1 MEEGC
6 PSLTEQLAAYQ
17 QRLRDLEQTDAEQK
31 VVIAEQ
37 QQVIEHQAAV
47 IAEQQEAAA
56 AYQEQLAKAAE
67 QLRFFKRA
75 MFGQRRERYAPSPD
89 QKVLFVPEVVEG
101 LDAKQKNT
109 EDAPA
114 DSSPPRTRRKP
125 RRPRIEFPQFWEHRR
140 TEYPLPDSE
149 LPCGCCGA
157 QRTIIRTHVTKRA
170 EMEEA
175 KIYVVE
181 EARYT
186 YGCSHCHDGSQMQT
200 TQRPPQAL
208 EKSPFGP
215 SILAWLVTWKFL
227 HHLPV
232 YRQQELLLGPLKRWL
247 SRALLCGLLSRT
259 AQALRPLERLIRQQV
274 LTSAVINADE
284 TEVRMIKP
292 GHVKAITG
300 YLTGYAGDE
309 DHRYVFYD
317 FRPSRSRDGPA
328 EMLADYRGYLQTDG
342 YSVYTS
348 LVRHSEGRLVDV
360 ACWAHGRRGF
370 EEALPAT
377 SHPLVH
383 EAMLWTQ
390 QLYDIED
397 RAKDMSADD
406 RRALR
411 QAEALPILMRMKARF
426 EEVRPTLRPT
436 AKLAEAIGYVLNRWD
451 AFVRYTSD
459 GRIPIDNNVIE
470 RLLRPIAIG
479 RKNYLFFGSER
490 GGKTAATL
498 YTLVQSARRN
508 CVDVWPYLTDV
519 LRRIAAIAPGDTAA
533 LEALL
538 PDRWVAAHPEHR
550 LEQREEESREAQAR
564 RRQRRIARRVAAAP
578 QATVTCS
585 GPCVSM

>member
-6 PSLTEQLAAYQ
+6 PSLADQLATCQ
-17 QRLRDLEQTDAEQK
+17 QRISDLEQTTAG
-31 VVIAEQ
+31 Q
-37 QQVIEHQAAV
+37 QAV
-47 IAEQQEAAA
+47 IAQQQEAIAV
-56 AYQEQLAKAAE
+56 YQEQLAKAAE

-89 QKVLFVPEVVEG
+89 QTLLFVPEAVEG
-101 LDAKQKNT
+101 LET
-109 EDAPA
+109 EQETTRPDSHA
-114 DSSPPRTRRKP
+114 DSSPPRAKRRP

-181 EARYT
+181 EVRFT

-200 TQRPPQAL
+200 TERPPQAV

-215 SILAWLVTWKFL
+215 SILASLVTWKFL

-259 AQALRPLERLIRQQV
+259 AQALRPLERLIHERV
-274 LTSAVINADE
+274 LASVVINADE
-284 TEVRMIKP
+284 TEVKMLKP
-292 GHVKAITG
+292 GNGKAITG
-300 YLTGYAGDE
+300 YLSGYAGDA

-317 FRPSRSRDGPA
+317 FRPSRSRDGPK
-328 EMLADYRGYLQTDG
+328 EMLADYQGYLQTDG
-342 YSVYTS
+342 YIVYTS
-348 LVRHSEGRLVDV
+348 LVREAAGRLVDV

-370 EEALPAT
+370 EEAIPAT

-383 EAMLWTQ
+383 EAMIWTQ

-397 RAKDMSADD
+397 RAKAMSAED

-411 QAEALPILMRMKARF
+411 QAEALPILAKMKARLD
-426 EEVRPTLRPT
+426 EVRPTLRPT
-436 AKLAEAIGYVLNRWD
+436 AKLAEAIDYVLNRWA
-451 AFVRYTSD
+451 AFVRYTED

-470 RLLRPIAIG
+470 RLLRPVAIG
-479 RKNYLFFGSER
+479 RKNYLFVGSEN

-533 LEALL
+533 LESLL
-538 PDRWVAAHPEHR
+538 PDRWLAEHPEHR

-564 RRQRRIARRVAAAP
+564 RRRKRVARRAVATSSP
-578 QATVTCS
+578 
-585 GPCVSM
+585 

>member
-6 PSLTEQLAAYQ
+6 PSLADQLAACQ
-17 QRLRDLEQTDAEQK
+17 QRIRGLEQTTAD
-31 VVIAEQ
+31 Q
-37 QQVIEHQAAV
+37 QAV
-47 IAEQQEAAA
+47 IAQQQEAIAV
-56 AYQEQLAKAAE
+56 YQEQLAKAAE

-75 MFGQRRERYAPSPD
+75 MFGQRRERYAASPD
-89 QKVLFVPEVVEG
+89 QKLLFVPETVEG
-101 LDAKQKNT
+101 LAAKQET
-109 EDAPA
+109 AQDANA
-114 DSSPPRTRRKP
+114 ELSPPRPWRKP
-125 RRPRIEFPQFWEHRR
+125 RRSRIEFPQFWEHCKI
-140 TEYPLPDSE
+140 EYPLPAEE

-175 KIYVVE
+175 KLYVVE
-181 EARYT
+181 EVRYT

-200 TQRPPQAL
+200 TARPPQAV

-247 SRALLCGLLSRT
+247 SRALLCGLLRRT
-259 AQALRPLERLIRQQV
+259 ALALQPLERLIRQRV
-274 LTSAVINADE
+274 RESAVVNADE
-284 TEVRMIKP
+284 TEVKMLKP
-292 GHVKAITG
+292 GHGKAITG
-300 YLTGYAGDE
+300 YLSGYAGDT

-317 FRPSRSRDGPA
+317 FRPSRSRDGPK
-328 EMLADYRGYLQTDG
+328 EVLADYRGYLQTDG
-342 YSVYTS
+342 YIVYTS
-348 LVRHSEGRLVDV
+348 LVREAAGRLVDV

-370 EEALPAT
+370 EEAIPTT

-383 EAMLWTQ
+383 EVMVWTQ
-390 QLYDIED
+390 QLYDVED
-397 RAKDMSADD
+397 RAKEMSAED

-411 QAEALPILMRMKARF
+411 QAEALPILARMKTRF
-426 EEVRPTLRPT
+426 DEVRPTLRPT
-436 AKLAEAIGYVLNRWD
+436 AKLAEAIDYVLNRWD

-479 RKNYLFFGSER
+479 RKNYLFFGSEN

-519 LRRIAAIAPGDTAA
+519 LRRIAAITPGDTAA

-538 PDRWVAAHPEHR
+538 PDRWLSAHPGHR
-550 LEQREEESREAQAR
+550 LEQREEESREAQVR
-564 RRQRRIARRVAAAP
+564 RRRKRAARRIAIAP
-578 QATVTCS
+578 
-585 GPCVSM
+585 

>member
-1 MEEGC
+1 MDEGC
-6 PSLTEQLAAYQ
+6 PSLADQLATCQ
-17 QRLRDLEQTDAEQK
+17 QRIRDLEQTTAD
-31 VVIAEQ
+31 Q
-37 QQVIEHQAAV
+37 QAV
-47 IAEQQEAAA
+47 IAQQQEAIA

-89 QKVLFVPEVVEG
+89 QKLLFVPEVVEG
-101 LDAKQKNT
+101 LDAKQEATQPDTN
-109 EDAPA
+109 A
-114 DSSPPRTRRKP
+114 DSLPPRTRRKP

-140 TEYPLPDSE
+140 IEYPLPDSE

-157 QRTIIRTHVTKRA
+157 QRIIIRTHVTKRA

-175 KIYVVE
+175 KLYVVE
-181 EARYT
+181 EVRYT

-200 TQRPPQAL
+200 TQRPPQAV

-259 AQALRPLERLIRQQV
+259 AQALRPLERLIHERV
-274 LTSAVINADE
+274 LASIVINADE
-284 TEVRMIKP
+284 TEVKMLKP
-292 GHVKAITG
+292 GNGKAITG
-300 YLTGYAGDE
+300 YLSGYAGDA

-317 FRPSRSRDGPA
+317 FRPSRSRDGPR
-328 EMLADYRGYLQTDG
+328 EVLGDYRGYLQTDG
-342 YSVYTS
+342 YIVYTS
-348 LVRHSEGRLVDV
+348 LVREAAGRLVDV

-370 EEALPAT
+370 EEAIPAT

-383 EAMLWTQ
+383 EAMIWTQ

-397 RAKDMSADD
+397 RAKEMSPED

-411 QAEALPILMRMKARF
+411 QAEALPILAKMKARF
-426 EEVRPTLRPT
+426 DEVRPTLRPT
-436 AKLAEAIGYVLNRWD
+436 AKLAEAIDYVLNRWD

-470 RLLRPIAIG
+470 RLLRPVAIG
-479 RKNYLFFGSER
+479 RKNYLFFGSEH
-490 GGKTAATL
+490 GGQTAATL

-519 LRRIAAIAPGDTAA
+519 LRRIAAIAPSDTAA

-538 PDRWVAAHPEHR
+538 PDRWLAAHPEHR

-564 RRQRRIARRVAAAP
+564 RRRKRAARRAAA
-578 QATVTCS
+578 AR
-585 GPCVSM
+585 

>member
-6 PSLTEQLAAYQ
+6 PSLADQLATCQ
-17 QRLRDLEQTDAEQK
+17 QRIRDLEQTTADRQ
-31 VVIAEQ
+31 
-37 QQVIEHQAAV
+37 AV
-47 IAEQQEAAA
+47 IAQQQEAIA

-89 QKVLFVPEVVEG
+89 QTLLFVPEAVEG
-101 LDAKQKNT
+101 LDTKQEHTQPDTN
-109 EDAPA
+109 A
-114 DSSPPRTRRKP
+114 DSPPPRKPRKP

-140 TEYPLPDSE
+140 TEYPLPPDE

-157 QRTIIRTHVTKRA
+157 QRTIIHTHVTKRA

-181 EARYT
+181 EVRFT

-200 TQRPPQAL
+200 TERPPQAV

-215 SILAWLVTWKFL
+215 SILASLVTWKFL

-259 AQALRPLERLIRQQV
+259 AQALRPLERLIHEQV
-274 LTSAVINADE
+274 LASIVINADE
-284 TEVRMIKP
+284 TEVKMLKP
-292 GHVKAITG
+292 GNGKAITG
-300 YLTGYAGDE
+300 YLSGYAGDA

-317 FRPSRSRDGPA
+317 FRPSCSRDGPR
-328 EMLADYRGYLQTDG
+328 EVLGDYRGYLQTDG
-342 YSVYTS
+342 YIVYTS
-348 LVRHSEGRLVDV
+348 LVREAAGRLVDV

-370 EEALPAT
+370 EEAIPAT

-383 EAMLWTQ
+383 EAMIWTQ

-397 RAKDMSADD
+397 RAKEMSPDD

-411 QAEALPILMRMKARF
+411 QAEALPILARMKARF
-426 EEVRPTLRPT
+426 DEVRPTLRPT
-436 AKLAEAIGYVLNRWD
+436 AKLAEAIDYVLNRWD
-451 AFVRYTSD
+451 AFVRYTGD
-459 GRIPIDNNVIE
+459 GRIAIDNNVIE
-470 RLLRPIAIG
+470 RLLRPVAVG
-479 RKNYLFFGSER
+479 RKNYLFFGSEH
-490 GGKTAATL
+490 GGQTAATL

-519 LRRIAAIAPGDTAA
+519 LRRIAAIAPGDTAT

-538 PDRWVAAHPEHR
+538 PDRWLAAHPEHR
-550 LEQREEESREAQAR
+550 LEQRKEESREAQAR
-564 RRQRRIARRVAAAP
+564 RRRKRAARRLAAA
-578 QATVTCS
+578 Q
-585 GPCVSM
+585 

>member
-1 MEEGC
+1 MENGC
-6 PSLTEQLAAYQ
+6 PSLADQLATCQ
-17 QRLRDLEQTDAEQK
+17 QRVRELEQTDAEQK
-31 VVIAEQ
+31 
-37 QQVIEHQAAV
+37 AV
-47 IAEQQEAAA
+47 IAQQQEAIA

-101 LDAKQKNT
+101 LDAKQET
-109 EDAPA
+109 TQDANA
-114 DSSPPRTRRKP
+114 DSPPPRTRRKP

-140 TEYPLPDSE
+140 TEYPLPRSRNC
-149 LPCGCCGA
+149 LAAAVGP
-157 QRTIIRTHVTKRA
+157 QRIIIRTHVTKRA

-175 KIYVVE
+175 KLYVVE
-181 EARYT
+181 EVRFT

-200 TQRPPQAL
+200 TERPPQAV

-259 AQALRPLERLIRQQV
+259 AQALRPLERLIYQRV
-274 LTSAVINADE
+274 LASIVINADE
-284 TEVRMIKP
+284 TEVKMLKP
-292 GHVKAITG
+292 GNGKAITG
-300 YLTGYAGDE
+300 YLSGYAGDA

-317 FRPSRSRDGPA
+317 FRPSRSRDGPR
-328 EMLADYRGYLQTDG
+328 EVLADYRGYLQTDG
-342 YSVYTS
+342 YIVYTS
-348 LVRHSEGRLVDV
+348 LVREAAGRLVDV

-370 EEALPAT
+370 EEAIPAT

-383 EAMLWTQ
+383 EAMIWTQ

-397 RAKDMSADD
+397 RAKEMSPED

-411 QAEALPILMRMKARF
+411 QAEALPILTRMKARF
-426 EEVRPTLRPT
+426 DEVRPTLRPT
-436 AKLAEAIGYVLNRWD
+436 SKLAEAIDYVLNRWE
-451 AFVRYTSD
+451 AFVRYTED

-470 RLLRPIAIG
+470 RLLRPVAIG
-479 RKNYLFFGSER
+479 RKNYLFFGSEK

-538 PDRWVAAHPEHR
+538 PDRWLAAHPEHR

-564 RRQRRIARRVAAAP
+564 RRRKRVARRLAVA
-578 QATVTCS
+578 Q
-585 GPCVSM
+585 

>member
-1 MEEGC
+1 M
-6 PSLTEQLAAYQ
+6 SAA
-17 QRLRDLEQTDAEQK
+17 QT
-31 VVIAEQ
+31 IA
-37 QQVIEHQAAV
+37 HQAAV
-47 IAEQQEAAA
+47 IAQQQEAIA

-89 QKVLFVPEVVEG
+89 QKLLFVPEAVEG
-101 LDAKQKNT
+101 LDAKQET
-109 EDAPA
+109 TPRHQCGFAAASDAAKATTTKDRVPA
-114 DSSPPRTRRKP
+114 ILGTSADRVSAA
-125 RRPRIEFPQFWEHRR
+125 RP
-140 TEYPLPDSE
+140 E

-157 QRTIIRTHVTKRA
+157 QRIIIRTHVTKRV

-175 KIYVVE
+175 KLYVVE
-181 EARYT
+181 EVRYT

-200 TQRPPQAL
+200 TERPPQAV

-259 AQALRPLERLIRQQV
+259 AQALRPLERLIHQRV
-274 LTSAVINADE
+274 LASAVINADE
-284 TEVRMIKP
+284 TEVRMLKP
-292 GHVKAITG
+292 GHGKAITG
-300 YLTGYAGDE
+300 YLSGYAGDA

-317 FRPSRSRDGPA
+317 FRPSRSRDGPR
-328 EMLADYRGYLQTDG
+328 EVLADYRGYLQTDG
-342 YSVYTS
+342 YIVYTS
-348 LVRHSEGRLVDV
+348 LVREAAGRLVDV

-370 EEALPAT
+370 EEAIPAT

-383 EAMLWTQ
+383 EAMIWTQ

-397 RAKDMSADD
+397 RAKEMSAED

-411 QAEALPILMRMKARF
+411 QAEALPILARMKARF
-426 EEVRPTLRPT
+426 DEVRPTLRPT
-436 AKLAEAIGYVLNRWD
+436 AKLAEAIDYVLNRWD

-470 RLLRPIAIG
+470 RLLRPVAIG
-479 RKNYLFFGSER
+479 RKNYLFFGSEN

-564 RRQRRIARRVAAAP
+564 RRRKRAARRLAVA
-578 QATVTCS
+578 Q
-585 GPCVSM
+585 

>member
-1 MEEGC
+1 MDEGC
-6 PSLTEQLAAYQ
+6 PSLADQLATCQ
-17 QRLRDLEQTDAEQK
+17 QRICDLEQTTAD
-31 VVIAEQ
+31 Q
-37 QQVIEHQAAV
+37 QAV
-47 IAEQQEAAA
+47 IAQQQEAIA

-101 LDAKQKNT
+101 LDAKQET
-109 EDAPA
+109 AQPDTDT
-114 DSSPPRTRRKP
+114 DSPPPRTRRKP

-175 KIYVVE
+175 KLYVVE
-181 EARYT
+181 EVRFT

-200 TQRPPQAL
+200 TERPPQAV

-227 HHLPV
+227 HHLPT

-259 AQALRPLERLIRQQV
+259 AQALRPLERLIHERV
-274 LTSAVINADE
+274 LASVVINADE
-284 TEVRMIKP
+284 TEVKMLKP
-292 GHVKAITG
+292 GNGKAITG
-300 YLTGYAGDE
+300 YLSGYAGDAN
-309 DHRYVFYD
+309 HRYVFYD
-317 FRPSRSRDGPA
+317 FRPSRSRDGPR
-328 EMLADYRGYLQTDG
+328 EVLADYRGYLQTDG
-342 YSVYTS
+342 YIVYTS
-348 LVRHSEGRLVDV
+348 LVREAAGRLVDV

-370 EEALPAT
+370 EEAIPAT

-383 EAMLWTQ
+383 EAMIWTQ

-397 RAKDMSADD
+397 RAKEMSVDE

-411 QAEALPILMRMKARF
+411 QAEALPILTRMKARF
-426 EEVRPTLRPT
+426 DEVRPTLRPT
-436 AKLAEAIGYVLNRWD
+436 AKLAEAIDYVLNRWD
-451 AFVRYTSD
+451 AFVRYTGD

-470 RLLRPIAIG
+470 RLLRPVAIG
-479 RKNYLFFGSER
+479 RKNYLFFGSEH
-490 GGKTAATL
+490 GGQTAATL

-519 LRRIAAIAPGDTAA
+519 LRRIAAIAAGDTTT
-533 LEALL
+533 LESLL
-538 PDRWVAAHPEHR
+538 PDRWVATHPEHR

-564 RRQRRIARRVAAAP
+564 RRQKRASRRVLTP
-578 QATVTCS
+578 KE
-585 GPCVSM
+585 GRLD

>member
-1 MEEGC
+1 MEHGSS
-6 PSLTEQLAAYQ
+6 SLADQLAACQ
-17 QRLRDLEQTDAEQK
+17 QRIRELEQTG
-31 VVIAEQ
+31 AEQ
-37 QQVIEHQAAV
+37 QAV
-47 IAEQQEAAA
+47 IAQQQEAIA

-89 QKVLFVPEVVEG
+89 QKLLFVPEAVEG
-101 LDAKQKNT
+101 LDAKVQSAEEST
-109 EDAPA
+109 A

-140 TEYPLPDSE
+140 TEYPLPPAE

-157 QRTIIRTHVTKRA
+157 QRVITRTHVTKRL

-175 KIYVVE
+175 KLYVVE
-181 EARYT
+181 EVRYT
-186 YGCSHCHDGSQMQT
+186 YGCSDCHDGSQMVT
-200 TQRPPQAL
+200 TQKPPQAV

-215 SILAWLVTWKFL
+215 SILARLVTWKFL

-232 YRQQELLLGPLKRWL
+232 YRHQELLLGPLKRWL
-247 SRALLCGLLSRT
+247 SRALLCGLLGRT
-259 AQALRPLERLIRQQV
+259 ASALRPLERLIRQRV
-274 LTSAVINADE
+274 LASAVINADE
-284 TEVRMIKP
+284 TEVRMLKP
-292 GHVKAITG
+292 GHGKTITG
-300 YLTGYAGDE
+300 YLSGYAGDA
-309 DHRYVFYD
+309 DHPFVFYD

-342 YSVYTS
+342 YVVYTS
-348 LVRHSEGRLVDV
+348 LVRHSAGRLVDV

-370 EEALPAT
+370 EEAIPAT

-383 EAMLWTQ
+383 EAMIWTQ

-397 RAKDMSADD
+397 RAQGMSADE

-411 QAEALPILMRMKARF
+411 QTEALPILARMKARF

-436 AKLAEAIGYVLNRWD
+436 SKLAEAIDYVLNRWE

-459 GRIPIDNNVIE
+459 GRIRIDNNIIE
-470 RLLRPIAIG
+470 RLLRPVAIG
-479 RKNYLFFGSER
+479 RKNYLFMGSEK
-490 GGKTAATL
+490 GGQTAATL

-519 LRRIAAIAPGDTAA
+519 LRRLPAIAPDDTAA

-564 RRQRRIARRVAAAP
+564 RRHKRAARRLAVAR
-578 QATVTCS
+578 
-585 GPCVSM
+585 

>member
-1 MEEGC
+1 MEHGRS
-6 PSLTEQLAAYQ
+6 SLADQLAACE
-17 QRLRDLEQTDAEQK
+17 QRIRALEQTDIRQQA
-31 VVIAEQ
+31 IISQ
-37 QQVIEHQAAV
+37 QQETIAHQAAV
-47 IAEQQEAAA
+47 IAQQQEMATV
-56 AYQEQLAKAAE
+56 YQEQLAKAAE
-67 QLRFFKRA
+67 QLRFFRRA

-89 QKVLFVPEVVEG
+89 QTLLFVPEAVEG
-101 LDAKQKNT
+101 LDAKQQNSK
-109 EDAPA
+109 DANA
-114 DSSPPRTRRKP
+114 DSPPTRTRRKP

-140 TEYPLPDSE
+140 TDYPLPEAE
-149 LPCGCCGA
+149 LPCACCG
-157 QRTIIRTHVTKRA
+157 QRRVITREHVTKRL

-175 KIYVVE
+175 KLYVVE
-181 EARYT
+181 ETRYT
-186 YGCSHCHDGSQMQT
+186 YGCSHCHDGSQMVT
-200 TQRPPQAL
+200 TQRPPQAV

-247 SRALLCGLLSRT
+247 SRSLLCGLLSRT
-259 AQALRPLERLIRQQV
+259 ALALRPLERLIHQRV
-274 LTSAVINADE
+274 LASIVINADE
-284 TEVRMIKP
+284 TEVRMLKP
-292 GHVKAITG
+292 GHGKAITG
-300 YLTGYAGDE
+300 YLSGYAGDA

-317 FRPSRSRDGPA
+317 FRPNRSRDGPR
-328 EMLADYRGYLQTDG
+328 EVLGDYRGYLQTDG
-342 YSVYTS
+342 YIVYTS
-348 LVRHSEGRLVDV
+348 LVREAAGRLMDV

-370 EEALPAT
+370 EEAIPAT

-383 EAMLWTQ
+383 EAMIWTQ

-397 RAKDMSADD
+397 RAREMSVED

-411 QAEALPILMRMKARF
+411 QAEALPILARMKARF
-426 EEVRPTLRPT
+426 DEVRPTLRPT
-436 AKLAEAIGYVLNRWD
+436 AKLAEAIDYVLNRWE

-470 RLLRPIAIG
+470 RLLRPVAIG
-479 RKNYLFFGSER
+479 RKNYLFFGSEK

-519 LRRIAAIAPGDTAA
+519 LRRLPAIDPADAAA

-564 RRQRRIARRVAAAP
+564 RRQRRASRRAA
-578 QATVTCS
+578 VMS
-585 GPCVSM
+585 

>member
-1 MEEGC
+1 M
-6 PSLTEQLAAYQ
+6 
-17 QRLRDLEQTDAEQK
+17 RLL
-31 VVIAEQ
+31 
-37 QQVIEHQAAV
+37 
-47 IAEQQEAAA
+47 
-56 AYQEQLAKAAE
+56 
-67 QLRFFKRA
+67 
-75 MFGQRRERYAPSPD
+75 
-89 QKVLFVPEVVEG
+89 
-101 LDAKQKNT
+101 
-109 EDAPA
+109 
-114 DSSPPRTRRKP
+114 
-125 RRPRIEFPQFWEHRR
+125 W
-140 TEYPLPDSE
+140 
-149 LPCGCCGA
+149 A
-157 QRTIIRTHVTKRA
+157 QRIITRTHVTKRA

-175 KIYVVE
+175 KLYVVE
-181 EARYT
+181 EVRYT
-186 YGCSHCHDGSQMQT
+186 YGCSACHDGSQMQT
-200 TQRPPQAL
+200 TERPPQAV

-259 AQALRPLERLIRQQV
+259 AQALRPLERLIYQRV
-274 LTSAVINADE
+274 LASAVVNADE
-284 TEVRMIKP
+284 TEVRMLKP
-292 GHVKAITG
+292 GHGKAITG
-300 YLTGYAGDE
+300 YLSGYAGDA

-317 FRPSRSRDGPA
+317 FRPSRSRDGPR
-328 EMLADYRGYLQTDG
+328 EVLADYRGYLQTDG
-342 YSVYTS
+342 YIVYTS
-348 LVRHSEGRLVDV
+348 LVREAAGRLVDV
-360 ACWAHGRRGF
+360 ACWAHGRRNF
-370 EEALPAT
+370 EEAIPAT

-383 EAMLWTQ
+383 EAMVWTQ

-397 RAKDMSADD
+397 RAKEMSADD

-411 QAEALPILMRMKARF
+411 QAEALPILARMKARF

-436 AKLAEAIGYVLNRWD
+436 SKLAEAIDYVLNRWA
-451 AFVRYTSD
+451 AFVRYTED

-470 RLLRPIAIG
+470 RLLRPVAIG
-479 RKNYLFFGSER
+479 RKNYLFFGSEH

-564 RRQRRIARRVAAAP
+564 RRRKRAARRAAIA
-578 QATVTCS
+578 S
-585 GPCVSM
+585 

>member
-1 MEEGC
+1 MDEGY
-6 PSLTEQLAAYQ
+6 PSLADQLATCQ
-17 QRLRDLEQTDAEQK
+17 QRICDLEQTTAD
-31 VVIAEQ
+31 Q
-37 QQVIEHQAAV
+37 QAV
-47 IAEQQEAAA
+47 IAQQQEAIA

-89 QKVLFVPEVVEG
+89 QKLLFVPEVVEG
-101 LDAKQKNT
+101 LEAKQEATQPDTN
-109 EDAPA
+109 A
-114 DSSPPRTRRKP
+114 DSLPPRARRKP
-125 RRPRIEFPQFWEHRR
+125 RRPRIEFPQFWEHRKI
-140 TEYPLPDSE
+140 EYPLPDSE

-157 QRTIIRTHVTKRA
+157 QRIIIRTHVTKRA

-175 KIYVVE
+175 KLYVVE
-181 EARYT
+181 EVRYT
-186 YGCSHCHDGSQMQT
+186 YGCSHCHDGSQMRT
-200 TQRPPQAL
+200 TERPPQAV

-259 AQALRPLERLIRQQV
+259 AQALRPLERLIHQRV
-274 LTSAVINADE
+274 LASIVINADE
-284 TEVRMIKP
+284 TEVKMLKP
-292 GHVKAITG
+292 GNGKTITG
-300 YLTGYAGDE
+300 YLSGYAGDA

-317 FRPSRSRDGPA
+317 FRPSRSRDGPRRV
-328 EMLADYRGYLQTDG
+328 LTGYRGYLQTDG
-342 YSVYTS
+342 YIVYTS
-348 LVRHSEGRLVDV
+348 LVREAAGRLVDV

-370 EEALPAT
+370 EEAIPAT

-383 EAMLWTQ
+383 EAMIWTQ

-397 RAKDMSADD
+397 RAKEMSAED

-411 QAEALPILMRMKARF
+411 QAEALPILTRMKARF
-426 EEVRPTLRPT
+426 DEVRPTLRPT
-436 AKLAEAIGYVLNRWD
+436 AKLAEAIDYVLNRWD

-479 RKNYLFFGSER
+479 RKNYLFFGSEH
-490 GGKTAATL
+490 GGQTAATL

-538 PDRWVAAHPEHR
+538 PDRWLAAHPEHR

-564 RRQRRIARRVAAAP
+564 RRHKRAARRLAIA
-578 QATVTCS
+578 Q
-585 GPCVSM
+585 

>member
-1 MEEGC
+1 MEDGC
-6 PSLTEQLAAYQ
+6 PSLADQLAVCQ
-17 QRLRDLEQTDAEQK
+17 QRIRELEQTTAD
-31 VVIAEQ
+31 Q
-37 QQVIEHQAAV
+37 QAV
-47 IAEQQEAAA
+47 IAQQQEVITAC
-56 AYQEQLAKAAE
+56 QEQLTKAAE

-89 QKVLFVPEVVEG
+89 QKLLFVPEVVEG
-101 LDAKQKNT
+101 LDAKQEATQPDTN
-109 EDAPA
+109 A
-114 DSSPPRTRRKP
+114 DSPPPRTRRKP
-125 RRPRIEFPQFWEHRR
+125 RRPRITFPQFWEHRR
-140 TEYPLPDSE
+140 IEYPLPDAE

-157 QRTIIRTHVTKRA
+157 HRTIIRTHVTKRA

-175 KIYVVE
+175 KLYVVE
-181 EARYT
+181 EVRFT
-186 YGCSHCHDGSQMQT
+186 YGCSHCHDGSQMVT
-200 TQRPPQAL
+200 TQRPPQAV

-227 HHLPV
+227 HHLPT

-259 AQALRPLERLIRQQV
+259 AQALRPLERLIHERV
-274 LTSAVINADE
+274 LASIVINADE
-284 TEVRMIKP
+284 TEVKMLKP
-292 GHVKAITG
+292 GNGKAITG
-300 YLTGYAGDE
+300 YLSGYAGDA

-317 FRPSRSRDGPA
+317 FRPSRSRDGPR
-328 EMLADYRGYLQTDG
+328 EVLADYHGYLQTDG
-342 YSVYTS
+342 YIVYTS
-348 LVRHSEGRLVDV
+348 LVREAAGRLVDV

-370 EEALPAT
+370 EEAIPTT

-383 EAMLWTQ
+383 EAMIWTQ

-397 RAKDMSADD
+397 HAKEMSADD

-411 QAEALPILMRMKARF
+411 QAEALPILARMKTRF
-426 EEVRPTLRPT
+426 DEVRPTLRPT
-436 AKLAEAIGYVLNRWD
+436 AKLAEAIDYVLNRWD

-470 RLLRPIAIG
+470 RLLRPVAIG
-479 RKNYLFFGSER
+479 RKNYLFFGSEH

-498 YTLVQSARRN
+498 YTLVQSARHN

-550 LEQREEESREAQAR
+550 LEQREEESSEAQAR
-564 RRQRRIARRVAAAP
+564 RRRKRAARRAVA
-578 QATVTCS
+578 TS
-585 GPCVSM
+585 

>member
-1 MEEGC
+1 MEEGS
-6 PSLTEQLAAYQ
+6 PSLADQLATCQ
-17 QRLRDLEQTDAEQK
+17 QRIRDLEQTTADQQA
-31 VVIAEQ
+31 VIAQ
-37 QQVIEHQAAV
+37 QQETIAHQAAV
-47 IAEQQEAAA
+47 IAQQQEMARHIPGATGEGRRA
-56 AYQEQLAKAAE
+56 TAVLQAGDVRPTSRAVCTLARSDVAFRARSRRGTGYQAGDHSQTPM
-67 QLRFFKRA
+67 RI
-75 MFGQRRERYAPSPD
+75 RRR
-89 QKVLFVPEVVEG
+89 LG
-101 LDAKQKNT
+101 LDESHDDQGSSSRNSGNT
-109 EDAPA
+109 GRP
-114 DSSPPRTRRKP
+114 SIRCHRT
-125 RRPRIEFPQFWEHRR
+125 
-140 TEYPLPDSE
+140 E

-157 QRTIIRTHVTKRA
+157 QRVIIRTHVTKRA

-181 EARYT
+181 EVRYT

-200 TQRPPQAL
+200 TERPPQAV

-259 AQALRPLERLIRQQV
+259 AQALRPLERLIHQRV
-274 LTSAVINADE
+274 LASIVINADE
-284 TEVRMIKP
+284 TEVKMLKP
-292 GHVKAITG
+292 GNGKAITG
-300 YLTGYAGDE
+300 YLSGYAGDA

-317 FRPSRSRDGPA
+317 FRPSRSRDGPR

-342 YSVYTS
+342 YIVYTS
-348 LVRHSEGRLVDV
+348 LVREAAGRLVDV

-370 EEALPAT
+370 EEAIPAT

-383 EAMLWTQ
+383 EAMIWTQ

-397 RAKDMSADD
+397 RAKEMSPED

-411 QAEALPILMRMKARF
+411 QAEALPILTRMKARF
-426 EEVRPTLRPT
+426 DEVRPTLRPT
-436 AKLAEAIGYVLNRWD
+436 AKLAEAIDYVLNRWD

-470 RLLRPIAIG
+470 RLLRPVAIG
-479 RKNYLFFGSER
+479 RKNYLFFGSEH
-490 GGKTAATL
+490 GGQTAATL

-538 PDRWVAAHPEHR
+538 PDRWLAAHPEHR

-564 RRQRRIARRVAAAP
+564 RRRKRAARRLAAA
-578 QATVTCS
+578 Q
-585 GPCVSM
+585 